1 MANNKLSMR
10 IAAVLLSTTM
20 LASVPLS
27 TIYAEDEDLTNQ
39 LSGIEQQMQEAGNRK
54 ANAELRLRMCLNN
67 CIRFR
72 WNWIRLRLI

>member
-27 TIYAEDEDLTNQ
+27 TIYAEDE
-39 LSGIEQQMQEAGNRK
+39 I
-54 ANAELRLRMCLNN
+54 
-67 CIRFR
+67 
-72 WNWIRLRLI
+72 